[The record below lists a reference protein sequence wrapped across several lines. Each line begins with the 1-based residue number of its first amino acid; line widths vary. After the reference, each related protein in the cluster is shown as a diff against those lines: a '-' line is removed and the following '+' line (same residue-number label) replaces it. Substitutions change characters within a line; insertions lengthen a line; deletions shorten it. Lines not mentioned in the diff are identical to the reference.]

1 MNADMTLTEYALFS
15 FGSLFLIVDPLA
27 TVPAFLAMTTRAT
40 VAERARMAQVACLV
54 TIGILAVFALAGQ
67 GLFRVLGVSLP
78 ALQAAGGL
86 VLLLVALDMLRAQ
99 RSAVQETAE
108 ETAAGAQMG
117 DIAITPLAIPMMA
130 GPGAISAVILLESQ
144 AADWTQ
150 RGVLIGCVV
159 AIGLVSYLI
168 LALAGRGASRWMGPI
183 AEKIITRLMGLLL
196 AALAIQFIFNAL
208 KSELG
213 LTGR

>member
-1 MNADMTLTEYALFS
+1 MNLAEYALFS
-15 FGSLFLIVDPLA
+15 FGSLFLIVDPIA
-27 TVPAFLAMTTRAT
+27 AVPAFLAMTARDT
-40 VAERARMAQVACLV
+40 VAQRGRMAQVACLV
-54 TIGILAVFALAGQ
+54 TVGILAVFAFIGQ

-108 ETAAGAQMG
+108 ETEAGTRKD

-150 RGVLIGCVV
+150 RGVLLGCIV
-159 AIGLVSYLI
+159 AIGIVSYMT
-168 LALAGRGASRWMGPI
+168 LALAARGAAHWLSPI

-208 KSELG
+208 KKEVLS
-213 LTGR
+213 

>member
-1 MNADMTLTEYALFS
+1 MTLTEYALFS
-15 FGSLFLIVDPLA
+15 FGSLFLIVDPIA
-27 TVPAFLAMTTRAT
+27 AVPAFLSMTARDT
-40 VAERARMAQVACLV
+40 VAQRVRMAQVACLV
-54 TIGILAVFALAGQ
+54 TCGILVVFAFIGQ
-67 GLFRVLGVSLP
+67 GLFLVLGVSLP

-108 ETAAGAQMG
+108 ETAAGARKE

-150 RGVLIGCVV
+150 RGVLIGCIV
-159 AIGLVSYLI
+159 AIGIVSYVI
-168 LALAGRGASRWMGPI
+168 LALAGRGASRWLGPI
-183 AEKIITRLMGLLL
+183 AERIITRLMGLLL

-208 KSELG
+208 KSEHGLLG
-213 LTGR
+213 R

>member
-1 MNADMTLTEYALFS
+1 MTVTEYALFS
-15 FGSLFLIVDPLA
+15 FASLFLIVDPIA
-27 TVPAFLAMTTRAT
+27 AVPAFLAMTTRAT
-40 VAERARMAQVACLV
+40 VAERVRMARVACLV

-108 ETAAGAQMG
+108 ETAAGARMG

-150 RGVLIGCVV
+150 RGVLIGCIV
-159 AIGLVSYLI
+159 AIGLVSYTI
-168 LALAGRGASRWMGPI
+168 LALAGRGASRWLGPI
-183 AEKIITRLMGLLL
+183 AEKIITRLMGLVL

>member
-1 MNADMTLTEYALFS
+1 MTLTEYALFS
-15 FGSLFLIVDPLA
+15 FGSLFLIVDPIA
-27 TVPAFLAMTTRAT
+27 AVPAFLSMTARDT
-40 VAERARMAQVACLV
+40 VAQRLRMAQVACAV
-54 TIGILAVFALAGQ
+54 TIGILTLFIFAGQ
-67 GLFRVLGVSLP
+67 GLFRILGVSLP

-108 ETAAGAQMG
+108 ETAAGARKD
-117 DIAITPLAIPMMA
+117 DIAVTPLAIPMMA

-150 RGVLIGCVV
+150 RGVLLACVIAVGAISYVTFAV
-159 AIGLVSYLI
+159 A
-168 LALAGRGASRWMGPI
+168 ARGAAYWLSPI

-196 AALAIQFIFNAL
+196 AALAIQFMFNAL
-208 KSELG
+208 KTEGGLLG
-213 LTGR
+213 R

>member
-15 FGSLFLIVDPLA
+15 FGSLFLIVDPIA

-159 AIGLVSYLI
+159 AIGLVSYVI

>member
-1 MNADMTLTEYALFS
+1 MTLTEYALFS
-15 FGSLFLIVDPLA
+15 FGSLFLIVDPIA
-27 TVPAFLAMTTRAT
+27 AVPAFLAMTARDT
-40 VAERARMAQVACLV
+40 VAQRIRMAQVACLV
-54 TIGILAVFALAGQ
+54 TIGILAVFALTGQ
-67 GLFRVLGVSLP
+67 GLFRALGVSLP

-108 ETAAGAQMG
+108 ETAAGARKE

-150 RGVLIGCVV
+150 RGVLIGCIV
-159 AIGLVSYLI
+159 AIGIVSYII
-168 LALAGRGASRWMGPI
+168 LALAGRGASYWMGPI

-208 KSELG
+208 KTEGVLP
-213 LTGR
+213 GR

>member
-1 MNADMTLTEYALFS
+1 MTMSLTEYALFS
-15 FGSLFLIVDPLA
+15 FGSLFLIVDSIA
-27 TVPAFLAMTTRAT
+27 AVPAFLSMTAQDT
-40 VAERARMAQVACLV
+40 VTQRLRMAQVACAA
-54 TIGILAVFALAGQ
+54 TIGILTLFALIGQ
-67 GLFRVLGVSLP
+67 GLFRALGVSLP

-108 ETAAGAQMG
+108 ETAAGACKD

-144 AADWTQ
+144 APDWTY
-150 RGVLIGCVV
+150 RGVLLACVFAVGLLSYATFAV
-159 AIGLVSYLI
+159 A
-168 LALAGRGASRWMGPI
+168 AKGASSWLNPI
-183 AEKIITRLMGLLL
+183 AERIVTRLMGLLL

-208 KSELG
+208 KSEGGLLG
-213 LTGR
+213 R

>member
-1 MNADMTLTEYALFS
+1 MSLVEYALFS
-15 FGSLFLIVDPLA
+15 FGSLFLIVDPIA
-27 TVPAFLAMTTRAT
+27 AVPAFLAMTARDS
-40 VAERARMAQVACLV
+40 VAQRIRMARVACLV
-54 TIGILAVFALAGQ
+54 TVGILALFAVIGQ
-67 GLFRVLGVSLP
+67 GLFRTLGVSLP

-108 ETAAGAQMG
+108 ETEAGTRKD

-144 AADWTQ
+144 AVDWSQ
-150 RGVLIGCVV
+150 RATLLACIVGVSV
-159 AIGLVSYLI
+159 VSYGI
-168 LALAGRGASRWMGPI
+168 LSVAGRGAAHWLGPI

-208 KSELG
+208 KAEHGLLG
-213 LTGR
+213 R

>member
-1 MNADMTLTEYALFS
+1 MSLAEYALFS
-15 FGSLFLIVDPLA
+15 FGSLFLIVDPIA
-27 TVPAFLAMTTRAT
+27 AVPAFLAMTARDT
-40 VAERARMAQVACLV
+40 VAQRVRMAQVACLATV
-54 TIGILAVFALAGQ
+54 GILAAFAFIGQ
-67 GLFRVLGVSLP
+67 GLFRALGVSLP

-108 ETAAGAQMG
+108 ETAAGTRKE

-144 AADWTQ
+144 AVDWTQ
-150 RGVLIGCVV
+150 RGVLIGCIA
-159 AIGLVSYLI
+159 AIGIASYVI
-168 LALAGRGASRWMGPI
+168 LALAGRGASRWLGPI
-183 AEKIITRLMGLLL
+183 AERIITRLMGLLL

-208 KSELG
+208 KAEGGLLG
-213 LTGR
+213 R

>member
-1 MNADMTLTEYALFS
+1 MNASMTLTEYALFS
-15 FGSLFLIVDPLA
+15 FGSLFLIVDPIA

-40 VAERARMAQVACLV
+40 VAQRVRMAQVACLV
-54 TIGILAVFALAGQ
+54 TIGILAFFAMAGQ

-108 ETAAGAQMG
+108 ETAAGARMG

-150 RGVLIGCVV
+150 RGVLVGSIV
-159 AIGLVSYLI
+159 AIGIVSYVI
-168 LALAGRGASRWMGPI
+168 LALAGRGASRWIGPI

-213 LTGR
+213 LLGH